1 MGEEELEQKQHSMKD
16 MVMIGNLARYLKP
29 YLPKFIFAIVLD
41 TLSVLLYTTEPL
53 FYKEI
58 LRLLRIETTQ
68 FTSILAIG
76 LFFIVAMF
84 ASIILM
90 YISGMMV
97 QKVGQRVIY
106 DIRRDIFNHIEEL
119 AIGQLNTIPVGKLVT
134 RITNDTGT
142 LMDFFTNILVNMLK
156 NIITLVAIA
165 IISFFVNWQLALILI
180 AFLPIILAITIF
192 FRSKSKKV
200 YREIRKNV
208 SSINGFLSENLS
220 GMKTIQIFNQE
231 ERKAEEFTKLNKQLR
246 DSNLKSVRIFALFR
260 PGVFFIYVMA
270 IVAVMSVGLRLVMN
284 GQLDTDGLYAF
295 YIYISQFFNPVQ
307 NLAEQFNG
315 LQSSMTAA
323 ERILAVL
330 DLKADVLD
338 SDDSIDVDGFKGKIE
353 FKNVWFSYVPGE
365 WVLKDISFVIE
376 PGETAA
382 FVGATGA
389 GKSTIIGLIVR
400 NYEIQ
405 KGQILIDG
413 IDIKK
418 IKINSLRKHI
428 GEMLQDVFLFSG
440 TIASNIALDDD
451 SITRKEIED
460 ASRYVGADTF
470 IEKLPKKYDEEVLE
484 RGNNFSMGQRQLIS
498 FARTVVYKPNIV
510 VLDEA
515 TANIDTETEVLIQN
529 SLLKMKNIGTMVI
542 VAHRLSTIKHA
553 DKIFVISKG
562 KIIEEG
568 THQELLKLRGTYY
581 NLYRLQNMQNSIEGK
596 WESYMEEL
604 RKIRLYDTYQC

>member
-16 MVMIGNLARYLKP
+16 MAMIRNLARYLKP

-58 LRLLRIETTQ
+58 LRLLKIETTQ

-353 FKNVWFSYVPGE
+353 FKNVWFSYVPDE

-596 WESYMEEL
+596 
-604 RKIRLYDTYQC
+604 

>member
-16 MVMIGNLARYLKP
+16 MAMIGNLARYLKP

-58 LRLLRIETTQ
+58 LRLLKIETTQ

-106 DIRRDIFNHIEEL
+106 DIKRDIFNHIEEL

-596 WESYMEEL
+596 
-604 RKIRLYDTYQC
+604 

>member
-58 LRLLRIETTQ
+58 LRLLKIETTQ

-200 YREIRKNV
+200 YREIRKKCF
-208 SSINGFLSENLS
+208 IN
-220 GMKTIQIFNQE
+220 K
-231 ERKAEEFTKLNKQLR
+231 
-246 DSNLKSVRIFALFR
+246 
-260 PGVFFIYVMA
+260 
-270 IVAVMSVGLRLVMN
+270 
-284 GQLDTDGLYAF
+284 
-295 YIYISQFFNPVQ
+295 
-307 NLAEQFNG
+307 
-315 LQSSMTAA
+315 
-323 ERILAVL
+323 RIL
-330 DLKADVLD
+330 K
-338 SDDSIDVDGFKGKIE
+338 
-353 FKNVWFSYVPGE
+353 
-365 WVLKDISFVIE
+365 
-376 PGETAA
+376 
-382 FVGATGA
+382 
-389 GKSTIIGLIVR
+389 
-400 NYEIQ
+400 
-405 KGQILIDG
+405 
-413 IDIKK
+413 
-418 IKINSLRKHI
+418 
-428 GEMLQDVFLFSG
+428 
-440 TIASNIALDDD
+440 
-451 SITRKEIED
+451 
-460 ASRYVGADTF
+460 
-470 IEKLPKKYDEEVLE
+470 
-484 RGNNFSMGQRQLIS
+484 
-498 FARTVVYKPNIV
+498 
-510 VLDEA
+510 
-515 TANIDTETEVLIQN
+515 
-529 SLLKMKNIGTMVI
+529 
-542 VAHRLSTIKHA
+542 
-553 DKIFVISKG
+553 
-562 KIIEEG
+562 
-568 THQELLKLRGTYY
+568 
-581 NLYRLQNMQNSIEGK
+581 
-596 WESYMEEL
+596 
-604 RKIRLYDTYQC
+604 

>member
-16 MVMIGNLARYLKP
+16 MAMIGNLARYLKP

-58 LRLLRIETTQ
+58 LRLLKIETTQ

-180 AFLPIILAITIF
+180 AFLPIILAITVF

-353 FKNVWFSYVPGE
+353 FKNVWFSYVSGE

-596 WESYMEEL
+596 
-604 RKIRLYDTYQC
+604 

>member
-16 MVMIGNLARYLKP
+16 MAMIGNLARYLKP

-58 LRLLRIETTQ
+58 LRLLKIETTQ

-246 DSNLKSVRIFALFR
+246 DSNLNSVRIFALFR

-376 PGETAA
+376 PDETAA

-596 WESYMEEL
+596 
-604 RKIRLYDTYQC
+604 

>member
-16 MVMIGNLARYLKP
+16 MAMIGNLARYLKP

-58 LRLLRIETTQ
+58 LRLLKIETTQ

-353 FKNVWFSYVPGE
+353 FKKVWFSYVPGE

-596 WESYMEEL
+596 
-604 RKIRLYDTYQC
+604 

>member
-58 LRLLRIETTQ
+58 LRLLKIETTQ

-338 SDDSIDVDGFKGKIE
+338 SNDSIDVDGFKGKIE

-400 NYEIQ
+400 NYDIQ

-596 WESYMEEL
+596 
-604 RKIRLYDTYQC
+604 

>member
-16 MVMIGNLARYLKP
+16 MAMIGNLARYLKP

-58 LRLLRIETTQ
+58 LRLLKIETTQ

-338 SDDSIDVDGFKGKIE
+338 SDDSIDVDGFEGKIE
-353 FKNVWFSYVPGE
+353 FKNVWFSYVLGE

-400 NYEIQ
+400 NYDIQ

-596 WESYMEEL
+596 
-604 RKIRLYDTYQC
+604 

>member
-16 MVMIGNLARYLKP
+16 MAMIGNLARYLKP

-58 LRLLRIETTQ
+58 LRLLKIETTQ

-231 ERKAEEFTKLNKQLR
+231 ERKAEEFTKINNQLR

-596 WESYMEEL
+596 
-604 RKIRLYDTYQC
+604 

>member
-16 MVMIGNLARYLKP
+16 MAMIGNLARYLKP

-41 TLSVLLYTTEPL
+41 TLSVLLYTTEPI

-58 LRLLRIETTQ
+58 LRLLKIETTQ

-596 WESYMEEL
+596 
-604 RKIRLYDTYQC
+604 

>member
-16 MVMIGNLARYLKP
+16 MAMIRNLARYLKP

-58 LRLLRIETTQ
+58 LRLLKIETTQ

-484 RGNNFSMGQRQLIS
+484 CGNNFSMGQRQLIS

-596 WESYMEEL
+596 
-604 RKIRLYDTYQC
+604 

>member
-16 MVMIGNLARYLKP
+16 MAMIGNLARYLKP

-58 LRLLRIETTQ
+58 LRLLKIETTQ

-562 KIIEEG
+562 EIIEEG

-596 WESYMEEL
+596 
-604 RKIRLYDTYQC
+604 

>member
-16 MVMIGNLARYLKP
+16 MAMIGNLARYLKP

-58 LRLLRIETTQ
+58 LRLLKIETTQ

-542 VAHRLSTIKHA
+542 VAHRLSTIKNA

-596 WESYMEEL
+596 
-604 RKIRLYDTYQC
+604 

>member
-16 MVMIGNLARYLKP
+16 MAMIGNLARYLKP

-58 LRLLRIETTQ
+58 LRLLKIETTQ

-498 FARTVVYKPNIV
+498 FARTVVYKHNIV

-596 WESYMEEL
+596 
-604 RKIRLYDTYQC
+604 

>member
-16 MVMIGNLARYLKP
+16 MAMIGNLARYLKP
-29 YLPKFIFAIVLD
+29 YLLKFIFAIVLD

-58 LRLLRIETTQ
+58 LRLLKIETTQ

-596 WESYMEEL
+596 
-604 RKIRLYDTYQC
+604 

>member
-16 MVMIGNLARYLKP
+16 MAMIGNLARYLKP

-58 LRLLRIETTQ
+58 LRLLKIETTQ

-365 WVLKDISFVIE
+365 CVLKDISFVIE

-596 WESYMEEL
+596 
-604 RKIRLYDTYQC
+604 

>member
-1 MGEEELEQKQHSMKD
+1 MKD
-16 MVMIGNLARYLKP
+16 MAMIGNLARYLKP

-58 LRLLRIETTQ
+58 LRLLKIETTQ

-596 WESYMEEL
+596 
-604 RKIRLYDTYQC
+604 

>member
-596 WESYMEEL
+596 
-604 RKIRLYDTYQC
+604 

>member
-16 MVMIGNLARYLKP
+16 MAMIGNLARYLKP

-58 LRLLRIETTQ
+58 LRLLKIETTQ

-353 FKNVWFSYVPGE
+353 FKNVWFSYVPGK

-596 WESYMEEL
+596 
-604 RKIRLYDTYQC
+604 

>member
-16 MVMIGNLARYLKP
+16 MAMIGNLARYLKP
-29 YLPKFIFAIVLD
+29 YLPKFIFAIILD

-58 LRLLRIETTQ
+58 LRLLKIETTQ

-192 FRSKSKKV
+192 FRLKSKKV

-246 DSNLKSVRIFALFR
+246 DSNLKSIRIFALFR

-270 IVAVMSVGLRLVMN
+270 IVAVMSVGLKLVMN

-596 WESYMEEL
+596 
-604 RKIRLYDTYQC
+604 

>member
-16 MVMIGNLARYLKP
+16 MAMIGNLARYLKP

-58 LRLLRIETTQ
+58 LRLLKIETTQ

-156 NIITLVAIA
+156 NIITLVTIA

-596 WESYMEEL
+596 
-604 RKIRLYDTYQC
+604 

>member
-16 MVMIGNLARYLKP
+16 MAMIGNLARYLKP

-58 LRLLRIETTQ
+58 LRLLKIETTQ

-246 DSNLKSVRIFALFR
+246 DLNLKSVRIFALFR

-596 WESYMEEL
+596 
-604 RKIRLYDTYQC
+604 

>member
-16 MVMIGNLARYLKP
+16 MAMIGNLARYLKP

-58 LRLLRIETTQ
+58 LRLLKIETTQ

-529 SLLKMKNIGTMVI
+529 SLLKMKNIGTIVI

-581 NLYRLQNMQNSIEGK
+581 NLYRLQNMQNSIDGK
-596 WESYMEEL
+596 
-604 RKIRLYDTYQC
+604 

>member
-16 MVMIGNLARYLKP
+16 MSMIGNLARYLKP

-58 LRLLRIETTQ
+58 LRLLKIETTQ

-596 WESYMEEL
+596 
-604 RKIRLYDTYQC
+604 

>member
-16 MVMIGNLARYLKP
+16 MAMIGNLARYLKP

-58 LRLLRIETTQ
+58 LRLLKIETTQ

-165 IISFFVNWQLALILI
+165 IISFFVNWRLALILI

-581 NLYRLQNMQNSIEGK
+581 NLYRLQNMQNSIEEK
-596 WESYMEEL
+596 
-604 RKIRLYDTYQC
+604 

>member
-16 MVMIGNLARYLKP
+16 MAMIGNLARYLKP

-58 LRLLRIETTQ
+58 LRLLKIETTQ

-338 SDDSIDVDGFKGKIE
+338 SDGSIDVDGFKGKIE

-581 NLYRLQNMQNSIEGK
+581 NLYRLQNMQNSIEEK
-596 WESYMEEL
+596 
-604 RKIRLYDTYQC
+604 

>member
-16 MVMIGNLARYLKP
+16 MAMIGNLARYLKP

-58 LRLLRIETTQ
+58 LRLLKIEATQ

-596 WESYMEEL
+596 
-604 RKIRLYDTYQC
+604 

>member
-16 MVMIGNLARYLKP
+16 MAMIGNLARYLKP

-58 LRLLRIETTQ
+58 LRLLKIETTQ

-270 IVAVMSVGLRLVMN
+270 IVAVMSVGLKLVMN

-338 SDDSIDVDGFKGKIE
+338 LDDSIDVDGFKGKIE

-440 TIASNIALDDD
+440 TIASNIALDDE

-596 WESYMEEL
+596 
-604 RKIRLYDTYQC
+604 

>member
-16 MVMIGNLARYLKP
+16 MAMIGNLARYLKP

-58 LRLLRIETTQ
+58 LRLLKIETTQ

-529 SLLKMKNIGTMVI
+529 SLLKIKNIGTMVI

-596 WESYMEEL
+596 
-604 RKIRLYDTYQC
+604 

>member
-16 MVMIGNLARYLKP
+16 MAMIANLAKYLKP
-29 YLPKFIFAIVLD
+29 YLPKFIFAIILD

-58 LRLLRIETTQ
+58 LRLLKIEATQ

-76 LFFIVAMF
+76 LFFILAMF
-84 ASIILM
+84 VSIILM

-156 NIITLVAIA
+156 NIITLIAIA

-231 ERKAEEFTKLNKQLR
+231 ERKADEFTKLNKQLR

-270 IVAVMSVGLRLVMN
+270 IVAVMSVGLKLVMN

-405 KGQILIDG
+405 KGQILIDD

-451 SITRKEIED
+451 SISRKEIED
-460 ASRYVGADTF
+460 ASKYVGADTF

-596 WESYMEEL
+596 
-604 RKIRLYDTYQC
+604 

>member
-16 MVMIGNLARYLKP
+16 MAMIGNLARYLKP

-58 LRLLRIETTQ
+58 LRLLKIETTQ

-323 ERILAVL
+323 ERILTVL

-596 WESYMEEL
+596 
-604 RKIRLYDTYQC
+604 

>member
-16 MVMIGNLARYLKP
+16 MAMIGKLARYLKP
-29 YLPKFIFAIVLD
+29 YLSKFIFAIILD

-58 LRLLRIETTQ
+58 LRLLKIETTQ

-270 IVAVMSVGLRLVMN
+270 IVAVMSVGLKLVMN

-338 SDDSIDVDGFKGKIE
+338 LDDSIDVDGFKGKIE

-440 TIASNIALDDD
+440 TIASNIALDDE

-596 WESYMEEL
+596 
-604 RKIRLYDTYQC
+604 

>member
-16 MVMIGNLARYLKP
+16 MAMIGNLARYLKP

-58 LRLLRIETTQ
+58 LRLLKIETTQ

-338 SDDSIDVDGFKGKIE
+338 SDGSIDVDGFKGKIE

-596 WESYMEEL
+596 
-604 RKIRLYDTYQC
+604 

>member
-16 MVMIGNLARYLKP
+16 MAMIGNLARYLKP

-58 LRLLRIETTQ
+58 LRLLKIETTQ

-119 AIGQLNTIPVGKLVT
+119 AIGQLNAIPVGKLVT

-596 WESYMEEL
+596 
-604 RKIRLYDTYQC
+604 

>member
-16 MVMIGNLARYLKP
+16 MAMIGNLARYLKP

-58 LRLLRIETTQ
+58 LRLLKIESTQ

-246 DSNLKSVRIFALFR
+246 DSNLNSVRIFALFR

-596 WESYMEEL
+596 
-604 RKIRLYDTYQC
+604 

>member
-16 MVMIGNLARYLKP
+16 MAMIGNLARYLKP

-58 LRLLRIETTQ
+58 LRLLKIETTQ

-270 IVAVMSVGLRLVMN
+270 IVAVMSAGLRLVMN

-596 WESYMEEL
+596 
-604 RKIRLYDTYQC
+604 

>member
-16 MVMIGNLARYLKP
+16 MAMIGNLARYLKP
-29 YLPKFIFAIVLD
+29 YLPKFIFAIILD

-58 LRLLRIETTQ
+58 LRLLKIETTQ

-246 DSNLKSVRIFALFR
+246 DSNLKSIRIFALFR

-270 IVAVMSVGLRLVMN
+270 IVAVMSVGLKLVMN

-376 PGETAA
+376 PGKTAA

-596 WESYMEEL
+596 
-604 RKIRLYDTYQC
+604 